1 MAKTILITG
10 ANRGIGL
17 ELTRQAAARGD
28 SVIATARRPG
38 TCPDLEALVRG
49 RAEVTIRGA
58 DVGDPVALEAL
69 AAEERQPIDL
79 VVCNAAQYL
88 GRGGIDDPDYTPEA
102 WRDVLMT
109 NVAGVFFTV
118 RAFLPNLSRAQG
130 PKVAVITS
138 IMGATSRAPGGS
150 YAYRASKA
158 AATNLACNLAAE
170 LAPRGIAVGAY
181 HPGWVR
187 TDMGGEAAEVSVED
201 SAAGLLARFDALSPQ
216 TSGVVEDY
224 RGTALAL

>member
-138 IMGATSRAPGGS
+138 IMGATSRAPGGLLRLS
-150 YAYRASKA
+150 R
-158 AATNLACNLAAE
+158 LE
-170 LAPRGIAVGAY
+170 
-181 HPGWVR
+181 
-187 TDMGGEAAEVSVED
+187 GGGD
-201 SAAGLLARFDALSPQ
+201 Q
-216 TSGVVEDY
+216 SGVQPGRRACAARD
-224 RGTALAL
+224 RGRGLSSGLGAHRHGR